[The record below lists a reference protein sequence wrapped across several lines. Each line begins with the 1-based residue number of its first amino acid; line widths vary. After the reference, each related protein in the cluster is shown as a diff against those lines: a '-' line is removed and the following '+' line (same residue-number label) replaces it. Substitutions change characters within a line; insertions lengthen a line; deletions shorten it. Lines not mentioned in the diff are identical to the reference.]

1 MMALHKS
8 QTALQVLLHLSQLF
22 ILASSVKEAAAEDL
36 GMPAMRCCIQTLQ
49 VRSSIAGQCY
59 ALCCHT
65 MCWVSLGVGR
75 WVKHINE

>member
-36 GMPAMRCCIQTLQ
+36 GMPAMRYCIQTLRD
-49 VRSSIAGQCY
+49 RSGPA
-59 ALCCHT
+59 
-65 MCWVSLGVGR
+65 
-75 WVKHINE
+75 